1 MYFADNALVGYP
13 GNGPISGVTIELHAS
28 GSGTLLALVQTDG
41 NGNYTLPNVP
51 AGNYFL
57 HELQPNGYQQGGIFP
72 GNAGGSAAAVDLILS
87 INLGAGVNGSGY
99 NFSEIPNGGST
110 PTPSPTPAATTTPS
124 PTPNTTTCL
133 TNRPDLTMIEI
144 SNGTLAS
151 LLINHNGT
159 FGDGTAL
166 INVSNY
172 NGHTFDW
179 LSNIAITSVFA
190 RTATGGALFEYNPP
204 VLSVNGS
211 GTVNS
216 ITFLSFCYSPQGGP
230 TPTPTAPNNPT
241 PTPTLPDTTVTS
253 VNAANSSTGGALL
266 AGALI
271 VILAAALALG
281 SGWRRNRKVA
291 RLEAMTAWSTGPRRR

>member
-1 MYFADNALVGYP
+1 
-13 GNGPISGVTIELHAS
+13 
-28 GSGTLLALVQTDG
+28 
-41 NGNYTLPNVP
+41 
-51 AGNYFL
+51 
-57 HELQPNGYQQGGIFP
+57 
-72 GNAGGSAAAVDLILS
+72 
-87 INLGAGVNGSGY
+87 
-99 NFSEIPNGGST
+99 
-110 PTPSPTPAATTTPS
+110 
-124 PTPNTTTCL
+124 
-133 TNRPDLTMIEI
+133 MIEI